1 MRADVAVIGG
11 GASGIF
17 AAIFAARGG
26 AKTVILEKNPR
37 IGKKILSTGNGRCN
51 FTNANVGVKNY
62 NSDFVQ
68 CALEKFSPKDTVDFF
83 EELGLLSKEEAE
95 GRIYP
100 LSGQATAVLDV
111 LRFELERLGVRILS
125 EFDADDIGKVGG
137 GFAVK
142 ARNGDVCHARSIIV
156 ATGGMAAPNTGSDG
170 SGYKLLK
177 KNGHTVSKL
186 VPALVQ
192 IKTNRGIQGVRA
204 YGRATLEDGKSA
216 VGEIQFTSNGLS
228 GIPVFGLAKYAK
240 TGQSVYL
247 DMLPDYTLDEVV
259 GMLKRRPAQAMETY
273 LIGVL
278 NKALA
283 QVLLKECDISPLSRK
298 SDTLSDGEIRIIAE
312 KIKGWKFEISGI
324 MPWDNAQVTSGGID
338 LTQVNP
344 ETMESKIVKNLYITG
359 ELLDIDGDCG
369 GFNLQWAWSSGAVA
383 GGEAAKCT
391 ESTE

>member
-1 MRADVAVIGG
+1 MKADVAIIGG

-51 FTNANVGVKNY
+51 FTNSNIGVKNY

-68 CALEKFSPKDTVDFF
+68 CALEKFSSKDTVDFF

-125 EFDADDIGKVGG
+125 EFDAVDIDKIGDSFTIKS
-137 GFAVK
+137 K
-142 ARNGDVCHARSIIV
+142 KGDVCYAKSVI
-156 ATGGMAAPNTGSDG
+156 AAAGGMAAPKTGSDG
-170 SGYKLLK
+170 GGYKLLK

-192 IKTNRGIQGVRA
+192 IKTTRGIQGVRA
-204 YGRATLEDGKSA
+204 YGRVTLENGKSA
-216 VGEIQFTSNGLS
+216 VGEIQFTSSGLS
-228 GIPVFGLAKYAK
+228 GIPVFGLAKYARP
-240 TGQSVYL
+240 GQSVYL

-259 GMLKRRPAQAMETY
+259 CMLKKRPAQAMETY

-283 QVLLKECDISPLSRK
+283 HVLLKECNISPLSRK

-312 KIKGWKFEISGI
+312 KIKKWKFEISGI

-338 LTQVNP
+338 LTLVNP
-344 ETMESKIVKNLYITG
+344 ETMESKIVKNLYIIG

-391 ESTE
+391 ELTE

>member
-1 MRADVAVIGG
+1 MKADVAIIGG

-51 FTNANVGVKNY
+51 FTNSNIGVKNY

-68 CALEKFSPKDTVDFF
+68 CALEKFSSKDTVDFF

-125 EFDADDIGKVGG
+125 EFDAVDIDKIGDSFTIKS
-137 GFAVK
+137 K
-142 ARNGDVCHARSIIV
+142 KGDVCYAKSVI
-156 ATGGMAAPNTGSDG
+156 AAAGGMAAPKTGSDG

-192 IKTNRGIQGVRA
+192 IKTTRGIQGVRA
-204 YGRATLEDGKSA
+204 YGRVTLENGKSA
-216 VGEIQFTSNGLS
+216 VGEIQFTSSGLS
-228 GIPVFGLAKYAK
+228 GIPVFGLAKYARP
-240 TGQSVYL
+240 GQSVYL

-259 GMLKRRPAQAMETY
+259 CMLKKRPAQAMETY

-283 QVLLKECDISPLSRK
+283 QVLLKECNISPLSRK
-298 SDTLSDGEIRIIAE
+298 SNTLSDGEIRIIAE

-338 LTQVNP
+338 LTLVNP
-344 ETMESKIVKNLYITG
+344 ETMESKIVKNLYIIG

-391 ESTE
+391 ELTE

>member
-1 MRADVAVIGG
+1 MKVDVAIIGG
-11 GASGIF
+11 GASGII

-26 AKTVILEKNPR
+26 AKTAILEKNPR

-51 FTNANVGVKNY
+51 FTNSDISTKNY

-68 CALEKFSPKDTVDFF
+68 CALEKFSSKDTVEFF

-111 LRFELERLGVRILS
+111 LRLELERLKVQILS
-125 EFDADDIGKVGG
+125 EFDAADITKNGDS
-137 GFAVK
+137 FAIK
-142 ARNGDVCHARSIIV
+142 SQKGDVCHAKSVIV
-156 ATGGMAAPNTGSDG
+156 ATGGMAAPKTGSDG

-177 KNGHTVSKL
+177 KLGHTAGKL

-192 IKTNRGIQGVRA
+192 IKTTRGIQGVRA
-204 YGRATLEDGKSA
+204 QGRVTLENGKSA
-216 VGEIQFTSNGLS
+216 VGEIQFTNNGLS
-228 GIPVFGLAKYAK
+228 GIPVFGLAKYAGA
-240 TGQSVYL
+240 GQSVSL

-259 GMLKRRPAQAMETY
+259 SILKKRPAQTMETY

-278 NKALA
+278 NKTLA
-283 QVLLKECDISPLSRK
+283 QVLLKECNISPLSRK
-298 SDTLSDGEIRIIAE
+298 SETLSDSEIRIIAE
-312 KIKGWKFEISGI
+312 KIKNWKFEISGI

-338 LTQVNP
+338 LSLVNP

-391 ESTE
+391 ELTE